1 MLKTNLS
8 VFMRTK
14 VKLSLVALFSSILCY
29 GVLLYSGQNHLIAA
43 TAGITLLTAILWV
56 TEALPIP
63 VTSLIPFFAFP
74 MAGVLTHTAAA
85 SALGSHVILL
95 LMGGFMLSKSLEKS
109 NVHTRLA
116 VYMLRLTGTGSA
128 KRLVLA
134 FMLTAALMSMWISNT
149 ATTLM
154 LLPIALAVLQTID
167 NKKLTVAML
176 LGIAYAASLGGVGT
190 PIGTPPNIIFM
201 SVYLETQG
209 KEISFLEW
217 MKTGLPIV
225 FIGIPIIAFWLTRG
239 LGKVGDCHLPAISQ
253 WQSAE
258 KRVLSVFLIV
268 ALAWIFRPYWTALL
282 NMPYVSDSTIALAG
296 VVLMF
301 ITPSGSSANGIANRA
316 NQTEMSTGDTEED
329 ADNIQNDDRLLDWE
343 TASSIPWGML
353 LLFAG
358 GICIAKA
365 FAASGLSEL
374 MGQALT
380 GLSALPVLLLI
391 LSLCLFVT
399 FLTEITSN
407 TATAT
412 LLMPILASAGM
423 AAGIDPILLMAPAAI
438 SASCAFMLPVA
449 TAPNAIV
456 YGLDKFKIK
465 TMAKE
470 GLILNILI
478 AFVVAGVS
486 YVTLS

>member
-1 MLKTNLS
+1 MGKKFIIIGLAALTSISLAMLMLYFGQTQS
-8 VFMRTK
+8 
-14 VKLSLVALFSSILCY
+14 VALT
-29 GVLLYSGQNHLIAA
+29 AA
-43 TAGITLLTAILWV
+43 ITLFTAVLWV

-63 VTSLIPFFAFP
+63 ATSLIPFFAFP
-74 MAGVLTHTAAA
+74 MAGVLTHQQAA

-95 LMGGFMLSKSLEKS
+95 LMGAFMLSKALEKS
-109 NVHTRLA
+109 NVHSRLA
-116 VYMLRLTGTGSA
+116 VYMLRLTGAHSA

-134 FMLTAALMSMWISNT
+134 FMLTAALLSMWISNT

-154 LLPIALAVLQTID
+154 LLPIALAVLVHLNNPKI
-167 NKKLTVAML
+167 TVALL

-201 SVYLETQG
+201 SVYVETQG

-217 MKTGLPIV
+217 MKTGIPIV
-225 FIGIPIIAFWLTRG
+225 VLAIPLMAFWLTRG
-239 LGKVGDCHLPAISQ
+239 LGKLDNFELPQVGK
-253 WQSAE
+253 WQPAE
-258 KRVLSVFLIV
+258 KRVLSVFALV
-268 ALAWIFRPYWTALL
+268 AAAWVFRPYWTDWLS
-282 NMPYVSDSTIALAG
+282 MTSIGDSSIALAG

-301 ITPSGSSANGIANRA
+301 LIPSGNKKSSK
-316 NQTEMSTGDTEED
+316 QSED
-329 ADNIQNDDRLLDWE
+329 NEADYLLDWK

-365 FAASGLSEL
+365 FSESGLSEQ
-374 MGQALT
+374 MGVWLT
-380 GLSALPVLLLI
+380 GLSELPLPLLI
-391 LSLCLFVT
+391 LSICLFVT

-412 LLMPILASAGM
+412 LLMPILASAGV
-423 AAGIDPILLMAPAAI
+423 AAGIDPMLLMMPAAI

-456 YGLDKFKIK
+456 YGTGKFSIK
-465 TMAKE
+465 TMARE
-470 GLILNILI
+470 GFVLNIICASVITL
-478 AFVVAGVS
+478 VVS
-486 YVTLS
+486 VTL